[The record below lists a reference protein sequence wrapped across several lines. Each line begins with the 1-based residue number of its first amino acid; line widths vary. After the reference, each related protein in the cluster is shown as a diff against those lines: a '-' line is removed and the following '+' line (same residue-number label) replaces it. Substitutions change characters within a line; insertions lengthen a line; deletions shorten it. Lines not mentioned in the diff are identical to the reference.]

1 MRTASGTQRA
11 LAVSLALMLSS
22 CSATRYSS
30 TGPTGPQD
38 LTRYAIVFEQQ
49 PDGQVAHTWIPL
61 KEFDVA
67 KHQRTSSTTN
77 TRQSIVRVC
86 SSDLNTYCD
95 GRHDQCV
102 KDCLKSS
109 RPFAIGYRKY
119 MDTKAQPW
127 RIARGWWCP
136 SNCMEAAI
144 ECKKG
149 RGEWAENYAA
159 EFDAIDP
166 AIDWIKEH
174 RTELVVGTVVII
186 AGVAFAVVVAASGG
200 SALALAPLLV
210 FAEISPG
217 VSPEIQL
224 AEASR

>member
-1 MRTASGTQRA
+1 
-11 LAVSLALMLSS
+11 
-22 CSATRYSS
+22 
-30 TGPTGPQD
+30 
-38 LTRYAIVFEQQ
+38 
-49 PDGQVAHTWIPL
+49 
-61 KEFDVA
+61 
-67 KHQRTSSTTN
+67 
-77 TRQSIVRVC
+77 
-86 SSDLNTYCD
+86 
-95 GRHDQCV
+95 
-102 KDCLKSS
+102 
-109 RPFAIGYRKY
+109 
-119 MDTKAQPW
+119 
-127 RIARGWWCP
+127 
-136 SNCMEAAI
+136 MEAAI